1 MPLTF
6 ADIFIIQPESPLDL
20 LVWVPDR
27 AGLLKAVD
35 SFLDVMV
42 AKLVQQRHKVPTR
55 CSPIQGVEC
64 IAEGYGETPPKSKSE
79 NSPHGI
85 WIPNV
90 EVPAWLTVMLE
101 SWLER
106 PGEYFHLA
114 KGGISGPK

>member
-6 ADIFIIQPESPLDL
+6 ADVFIIQPESPLDL

-85 WIPNV
+85 WIP
-90 EVPAWLTVMLE
+90 
-101 SWLER
+101 R
-106 PGEYFHLA
+106 PLSLKCGSACLAHSDAGELA
-114 KGGISGPK
+114 GTAG